1 VGWERAKLGS
11 GDPVRLTDPGWLE
24 SVAQLLENGGIDLG
38 AWGLAW
44 ARVAP
49 LVAIVP
55 AFGLRALSGPTRAA
69 AALVLAA
76 VIVPSLRPAVVEPG
90 RVPVLLLLEVL
101 RGTVVAVSAAV
112 PLWAATMAGGAIDAL
127 RGSQDLL
134 NVPTVEGRAT
144 PLGVLFSLLAA
155 TIFLG
160 TGGPAHVVAAL
171 SSAPS
176 GIGDGVTRV
185 ASDIAAGIGIAV
197 AIAAPLIAASI
208 VLEISGALVA
218 RAASPAHLHAFLAP
232 IRSLALLTLT
242 ALLLAR
248 IAAFIGVLVQ
258 R

>member
-1 VGWERAKLGS
+1 M
-11 GDPVRLTDPGWLE
+11 
-24 SVAQLLENGGIDLG
+24 
-38 AWGLAW
+38 
-44 ARVAP
+44 
-49 LVAIVP
+49 
-55 AFGLRALSGPTRAA
+55 
-69 AALVLAA
+69 
-76 VIVPSLRPAVVEPG
+76 
-90 RVPVLLLLEVL
+90 
-101 RGTVVAVSAAV
+101 AVSAAI

-134 NVPTVEGRAT
+134 NVPTVQGRAT

-155 TIFLG
+155 TLSSAPEG
-160 TGGPAHVVAAL
+160 RRTSSRR

-208 VLEISGALVA
+208 VLEIAGALVA

-242 ALLLAR
+242 ALLLGR